1 MKKRQKKIGRI
12 IVPKKTLVQPHELSV
27 AMILS
32 WTGDDVEF
40 IPAMN
45 NCITPDIKYKGLE
58 WEIKSPIGNS
68 SRTIENNM
76 RLAIRQSKN
85 IIIDLQRI
93 KLPRERCLG
102 VIGRRAE
109 KLGKRY
115 RVMAITKDRKIIRFF
130 S

>member
-1 MKKRQKKIGRI
+1 
-12 IVPKKTLVQPHELSV
+12 
-27 AMILS
+27 
-32 WTGDDVEF
+32 
-40 IPAMN
+40 MN

-93 KLPRERCLG
+93 KLPSEKCLG